1 MGSAS
6 ANYIRNYLEDGTA
19 VGVVKFSST
28 ATVLAD
34 MTVIVNETTRDTLVN
49 VVPTTVGGGT
59 GIGAGM
65 LKCGEV
71 SYRFLCSAVL
81 ASKGQNHYWFYAI
94 FPSQ

>member
-34 MTVIVNETTRDTLVN
+34 MTVIGNETTRDDLVN
-49 VVPTTVGGGT
+49 VIPTSVGGGT

-65 LKCGEV
+65 LQCGEV
-71 SYRFLCSAVL
+71 RIYIEQAFKNSHNATL
-81 ASKGQNHYWFYAI
+81 
-94 FPSQ
+94 P